1 MGRAAG
7 RAAKLERPMGRAGRQ
22 GGQSRQPTGG
32 ALGRAGGSGQPVA
45 APGPRRRRP
54 MSAGRSGCAR
64 RAQPMGALRGRA
76 PGGGGQWARSRGGAL
91 REAVWPGR
99 GGGGGGGGGAMEL
112 GAGAG
117 AGAGPGARGG
127 AESGRVLLLL
137 MGSGGGG
144 PGRARRGGPEAE
156 VSPGPGAGPG
166 GPEPRSPPA
175 PDYEALPQGAAVST
189 HMLAGA
195 VAGVM
200 EHCVMY
206 PIDCVKTRMQSL
218 QPEPAAR
225 YRNVLE
231 ALWRIA
237 RTEGVWRPMRGLNIT
252 ATGAGP
258 AHALYFA
265 CYEKLKKTLSDV
277 IHAGGNSHVANGAAG
292 CVATLLHDAAMNPA
306 EVVKQRMQMY
316 NSPYQRVMDCVRAV
330 WRNEGA
336 GAFYRSYTTQL
347 TMNIPFQAIHFMTY
361 EFLQEQLNPH
371 RQYNPGSHV
380 VSGACAGAVAA
391 AATTPLD
398 VCKTLLNTQESLAL
412 SSNISGHITGM
423 ANAFR
428 TVYQVGGV
436 TAYFRGVQARVIY
449 QMPSTAI
456 AWSVYEFFK
465 YILTK
470 RQEERRAG
478 K

>member
-1 MGRAAG
+1 MLVDRSCPPTS
-7 RAAKLERPMGRAGRQ
+7 RDRPWRCGLAE
-22 GGQSRQPTGG
+22 PE
-32 ALGRAGGSGQPVA
+32 L
-45 APGPRRRRP
+45 AP
-54 MSAGRSGCAR
+54 
-64 RAQPMGALRGRA
+64 GALRGCGA
-76 PGGGGQWARSRGGAL
+76 HLAVVAAARPKELPRWGERGA
-91 REAVWPGR
+91 
-99 GGGGGGGGGAMEL
+99 
-112 GAGAG
+112 
-117 AGAGPGARGG
+117 
-127 AESGRVLLLL
+127 
-137 MGSGGGG
+137 
-144 PGRARRGGPEAE
+144 ARRP
-156 VSPGPGAGPG
+156 PGPH
-166 GPEPRSPPA
+166 R
-175 PDYEALPQGAAVST
+175 L
-189 HMLAGA
+189 
-195 VAGVM
+195 VASG
-200 EHCVMY
+200 C
-206 PIDCVKTRMQSL
+206 R
-218 QPEPAAR
+218 
-225 YRNVLE
+225 
-231 ALWRIA
+231 
-237 RTEGVWRPMRGLNIT
+237 RGL
-252 ATGAGP
+252 GP
-258 AHALYFA
+258 RASRSAPRTWQPVA
-265 CYEKLKKTLSDV
+265 ILSLFLEL
-277 IHAGGNSHVANGAAG
+277 SPGAAG

-316 NSPYQRVMDCVRAV
+316 NSPYQRVTDCVRAV

-361 EFLQEQLNPH
+361 EFFQEQLNPH

>member
-1 MGRAAG
+1 M
-7 RAAKLERPMGRAGRQ
+7 
-22 GGQSRQPTGG
+22 
-32 ALGRAGGSGQPVA
+32 
-45 APGPRRRRP
+45 
-54 MSAGRSGCAR
+54 
-64 RAQPMGALRGRA
+64 
-76 PGGGGQWARSRGGAL
+76 
-91 REAVWPGR
+91 
-99 GGGGGGGGGAMEL
+99 GGGGGA
-112 GAGAG
+112 GW
-117 AGAGPGARGG
+117 
-127 AESGRVLLLL
+127 
-137 MGSGGGG
+137 
-144 PGRARRGGPEAE
+144 ARRGEAE
-156 VSPGPGAGPG
+156 AGPGPGAGPG
-166 GPEPRSPPA
+166 GAEAARGPEPRSPPA

-206 PIDCVKTRMQSL
+206 PVDCVKTRMQSL

-237 RTEGVWRPMRGLNIT
+237 RTEGVWRPMRGMNIT

-277 IHAGGNSHVANGAAG
+277 IHAGGNSHVANGTAPDPPRGDTGAGGYRRPAPPRHTRVGSGAGRGRARPSCFAGAAG

-316 NSPYQRVMDCVRAV
+316 NSPYQRVTDCVRAV

>member
-1 MGRAAG
+1 MPVDSSCLQTSWDWPWPVRWQCQSSPQECHMVSEPVSPWCPLLDSRTRHSRGSTGLRGEQGVFRPRQAHRGVPAG
-7 RAAKLERPMGRAGRQ
+7 HGNTRHPKASLP
-22 GGQSRQPTGG
+22 
-32 ALGRAGGSGQPVA
+32 AGGIGLSPKEQAQMSPSH
-45 APGPRRRRP
+45 P
-54 MSAGRSGCAR
+54 MAHGSLSQSSPC
-64 RAQPMGALRGRA
+64 L
-76 PGGGGQWARSRGGAL
+76 SH
-91 REAVWPGR
+91 
-99 GGGGGGGGGAMEL
+99 
-112 GAGAG
+112 
-117 AGAGPGARGG
+117 
-127 AESGRVLLLL
+127 
-137 MGSGGGG
+137 SGGEPLRTSLPFGREMEATFRSHLFQG
-144 PGRARRGGPEAE
+144 P
-156 VSPGPGAGPG
+156 
-166 GPEPRSPPA
+166 PPA
-175 PDYEALPQGAAVST
+175 PWPGT
-189 HMLAGA
+189 WGCG
-195 VAGVM
+195 GV
-200 EHCVMY
+200 
-206 PIDCVKTRMQSL
+206 PGSL
-218 QPEPAAR
+218 TFPP
-225 YRNVLE
+225 L
-231 ALWRIA
+231 
-237 RTEGVWRPMRGLNIT
+237 TCGSSC
-252 ATGAGP
+252 
-258 AHALYFA
+258 FA
-265 CYEKLKKTLSDV
+265 
-277 IHAGGNSHVANGAAG
+277 GAAG

-316 NSPYQRVMDCVRAV
+316 NSPYQHVMDCVRAV
-330 WRNEGA
+330 WHNEGA

-436 TAYFRGVQARVIY
+436 TAYFRGVQARVIF

>member
-1 MGRAAG
+1 
-7 RAAKLERPMGRAGRQ
+7 
-22 GGQSRQPTGG
+22 
-32 ALGRAGGSGQPVA
+32 
-45 APGPRRRRP
+45 
-54 MSAGRSGCAR
+54 
-64 RAQPMGALRGRA
+64 
-76 PGGGGQWARSRGGAL
+76 
-91 REAVWPGR
+91 
-99 GGGGGGGGGAMEL
+99 MEL

-117 AGAGPGARGG
+117 AGAGPGGG
-127 AESGRVLLLL
+127 PRPGRVLLLL
-137 MGSGGGG
+137 LGGGHG
-144 PGRARRGGPEAE
+144 WARRGGAEAA
-156 VSPGPGAGPG
+156 PGPGGSEAARR
-166 GPEPRSPPA
+166 PEPGSD

-195 VAGVM
+195 VAGVL

-206 PIDCVKTRMQSL
+206 PVDCVKTRMQSL

-231 ALWRIA
+231 ALWRIVQ
-237 RTEGVWRPMRGLNIT
+237 TEGFWRPMRGMNIT

-292 CVATLLHDAAMNPA
+292 CVATLLHDAAMNPV

-316 NSPYQRVMDCVRAV
+316 NSPYQRVTDCVQAV

-361 EFLQEQLNPH
+361 EFLQEQLNPQ

-412 SSNISGHITGM
+412 NSNISGHITGM

-428 TVYQVGGV
+428 TVYRVGGV

>member
-1 MGRAAG
+1 MQQAPPGRDG
-7 RAAKLERPMGRAGRQ
+7 Y
-22 GGQSRQPTGG
+22 PTG
-32 ALGRAGGSGQPVA
+32 AEWACPW
-45 APGPRRRRP
+45 APSFTGV
-54 MSAGRSGCAR
+54 S
-64 RAQPMGALRGRA
+64 
-76 PGGGGQWARSRGGAL
+76 
-91 REAVWPGR
+91 
-99 GGGGGGGGGAMEL
+99 GGGATTAASGPPRVQQLRTGAPPSGQQRPGDCTMEL
-112 GAGAG
+112 EAVLKERGATAGDPARVLGAWVKRG
-117 AGAGPGARGG
+117 WPTPGTETELGTGAGPETTMSRTRELSSKGN
-127 AESGRVLLLL
+127 EL
-137 MGSGGGG
+137 
-144 PGRARRGGPEAE
+144 E
-156 VSPGPGAGPG
+156 
-166 GPEPRSPPA
+166 
-175 PDYEALPQGAAVST
+175 YEALPDGSTVTT

-195 VAGVM
+195 VAGIM
-200 EHCVMY
+200 EHCLMY
-206 PIDCVKTRMQSL
+206 PVDCVKTRMQSL
-218 QPEPAAR
+218 QPDPAAR
-225 YRNVLE
+225 YRNVMD
-231 ALWRIA
+231 ALFKII
-237 RTEGVWRPMRGLNIT
+237 RTEGFWRPMRGLNVT

-277 IHAGGNSHVANGAAG
+277 IRPGGNSHIANGAAG

-306 EVVKQRMQMY
+306 EVIKQRMQMY
-316 NSPYQRVMDCVRAV
+316 NSPYRKVTDCMRAV

-361 EFLQEQLNPH
+361 EFLQEHLNPH
-371 RQYNPGSHV
+371 RQYNPSSHM

-412 SSNISGHITGM
+412 NSPNIGGHITGM

-428 TVYQVGGV
+428 TVYQVGGI
-436 TAYFRGVQARVIY
+436 TAYFRGVQARIIY

-465 YILTK
+465 YFITK

-478 K
+478 H

>member
-1 MGRAAG
+1 GT
-7 RAAKLERPMGRAGRQ
+7 PW
-22 GGQSRQPTGG
+22 GGDGGDTVGGG
-32 ALGRAGGSGQPVA
+32 ASGPGVSPGGSGA
-45 APGPRRRRP
+45 GP
-54 MSAGRSGCAR
+54 AG
-64 RAQPMGALRGRA
+64 
-76 PGGGGQWARSRGGAL
+76 WARPRGAAGA
-91 REAVWPGR
+91 
-99 GGGGGGGGGAMEL
+99 GGGGGEEEEEETEAGPATEPGGGT
-112 GAGAG
+112 
-117 AGAGPGARGG
+117 
-127 AESGRVLLLL
+127 
-137 MGSGGGG
+137 
-144 PGRARRGGPEAE
+144 
-156 VSPGPGAGPG
+156 
-166 GPEPRSPPA
+166 
-175 PDYEALPQGAAVST
+175 DYEALPQGSAVST

-195 VAGVM
+195 VAGVL

-231 ALWRIA
+231 ALRRIVQ
-237 RTEGVWRPMRGLNIT
+237 TEGIWRPMRGLNIT

-265 CYEKLKKTLSDV
+265 CYEQLKKTLSDV
-277 IHAGGNSHVANGAAG
+277 IHAGGNSHVANGTAG

-316 NSPYQRVMDCVRAV
+316 NSPYRRVTDCVRAI
-330 WRNEGA
+330 WRKEGA

-347 TMNIPFQAIHFMTY
+347 TMNIPFQAIHFMAY
-361 EFLQEQLNPH
+361 ESLQEQLNPH
-371 RQYNPGSHV
+371 RQYNPGTHV

-398 VCKTLLNTQESLAL
+398 VCKTLLNTQEALAMN
-412 SSNISGHITGM
+412 SDISRHITGM

-428 TVYQVGGV
+428 TVYRVGGLP
-436 TAYFRGVQARVIY
+436 AYFRGVQARVIY

-470 RQEERRAG
+470 RQEDRRAG